1 MFQTKPATV
10 HNQTGHCGQNRPV
23 PTPRLGMRP
32 PAQAAPKTSGS
43 ISCNAPRAVAGSTCA
58 TWAILEHE
66 RACDG
71 TGTAAAL
78 KAGDKE
84 NRNGLKAGS
93 L

>member
-10 HNQTGHCGQNRPV
+10 HNQTAHCGQNRPYQ
-23 PTPRLGMRP
+23 PRLMRS
-32 PAQAAPKTSGS
+32 PAKAAPRTSGS

>member
-1 MFQTKPATV
+1 MRRVRSLDRHA
-10 HNQTGHCGQNRPV
+10 RP
-23 PTPRLGMRP
+23 G
-32 PAQAAPKTSGS
+32 
-43 ISCNAPRAVAGSTCA
+43 
-58 TWAILEHE
+58 AILEHE